1 MDDLISDAW
10 KSFRELP
17 EDTMHLSGIRVPLC
31 HLKAIILKRF
41 LQTVRDGSLIS
52 LQLLASILPVILT
65 VIFVSGPK
73 KSQPPS
79 FPLTL
84 GPKDG
89 RQEVLIAVN
98 SSPSVYDAQ
107 SLDIINTYKLFTL
120 NRKIKVVD
128 TGINGSL
135 KFLEAYK
142 SCDDNLQES
151 YVLQCFKNIST
162 NAFSILHRSG
172 KIAVVF
178 AGMGN
183 KEKREFNIKM
193 YYNEDAHQAA
203 GISLNYIS
211 SAILHVQTRGKY
223 TLSSFIHPIN
233 PTVIDK
239 LNNLVTNRAGM
250 FNVAKYLIG
259 MCLMVSI
266 WLPLLIRERVS
277 KAKLILFLEGLHP
290 FVYWYS
296 NFLFDYSLYT
306 MATAFYM
313 AVSFI
318 HTDPYYSFMNDAKH
332 YAWLGILYLTFGFA
346 TIPFNYFCSS
356 VLYKSKNA
364 MVLNFFIQVVVG
376 KFLTFS

>member
-1 MDDLISDAW
+1 MDELIADAW
-10 KSFRELP
+10 KSFRDLP
-17 EDTMHLSGIRVPLC
+17 EDTMHLSGIRLPLC

-41 LQTVRDGSLIS
+41 LQTVRDGSLLS
-52 LQLLASILPVILT
+52 LQLLASILPIILT

-73 KSQPPS
+73 KSEPPS

-151 YVLQCFKNIST
+151 YVLQCFKNVST
-162 NAFSILHRSG
+162 NAFSILHQSG
-172 KIAVVF
+172 RIAVVF
-178 AGMGN
+178 AGIRT

-203 GISLNYIS
+203 GINLNYIS

-223 TLSSFIHPIN
+223 TLSTFIQPIN
-233 PTVIDK
+233 PTLIDR
-239 LNNLVTNRAGM
+239 LNNLVTNRGGT
-250 FNVAKYLIG
+250 FSVAKYLIG
-259 MCLMVSI
+259 MCMMTSI
-266 WLPLLIRERVS
+266 WIPLLIRERVS

-290 FVYWYS
+290 FEYWYS
-296 NFLFDYSLYT
+296 NFLFDCSLYT
-306 MATAFYM
+306 IATAFFM
-313 AVSFI
+313 AVSSI
-318 HTDPYYSFMNDAKH
+318 HTSPYFSFMSDAKH
-332 YAWLGILYLTFGFA
+332 IAWLGILYLTFGFA

-356 VLYKSKNA
+356 VFYKSKKGL
-364 MVLNFFIQVVVG
+364 VFNFFIQVVAG